1 MNRLPLLDARVGEAL
16 WTRRI
21 LALLV
26 AALLLTGCS
35 AADAKGAAD
44 TVAKYESALAP
55 LKKRSDVLEKKFASV
70 QGAHYRGPRQMR
82 RVLAAIIPQY
92 AELLDETKAIDVEGP
107 DLEKAQAALVA
118 SLERQQRGLE
128 LALRGID
135 HDDRTMLSR
144 AGRELE
150 RAQDLVVRHRRLL
163 ADARRQQ
170 AG

>member
-1 MNRLPLLDARVGEAL
+1 MNRLPPLDARVGGARG
-16 WTRRI
+16 TRRI

-35 AADAKGAAD
+35 AADAKGSAD

-82 RVLAAIIPQY
+82 RVLATIIPQY
-92 AELLDETKAIDVEGP
+92 AELLDETRAIDVEGAE
-107 DLEKAQAALVA
+107 LEKAQAALVA
-118 SLERQQRGLE
+118 SLERQQSGLE

-135 HDDRTMLSR
+135 HDDRAMLSR
-144 AGRELE
+144 AGRQLE
-150 RAQDLVVRHRRLL
+150 RAQALVVRHRRLL
-163 ADARRQQ
+163 AEARRHQ
-170 AG
+170 GS